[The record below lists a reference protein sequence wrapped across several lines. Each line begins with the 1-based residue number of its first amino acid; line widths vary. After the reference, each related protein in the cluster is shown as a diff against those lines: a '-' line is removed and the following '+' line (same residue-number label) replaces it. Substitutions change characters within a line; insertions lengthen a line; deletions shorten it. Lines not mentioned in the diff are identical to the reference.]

1 MIIDR
6 YIMSVH
12 SLKLLRPLN
21 RQWQSVTLPTYIQ
34 LRHASSSGRQE
45 TSQYPHI
52 FYSSMTPPL
61 QVETISPVSIKV
73 HRGAL
78 RAPLEMGPSEKEPSG
93 AQELWHFGRMGTHGD
108 LTWADLRDIC
118 IHLLVLHRC
127 SVFFSMALGCFQGLF
142 LQSFRLVQIWS
153 APWPGPKSAHPKDL
167 KGPVPL
173 SMFSCPKPMTRKM
186 LTM

>member
-127 SVFFSMALGCFQGLF
+127 SVFFFHG
-142 LQSFRLVQIWS
+142 FRMLSGAVFAELSTCSDLVGTVARSQ
-153 APWPGPKSAHPKDL
+153 
-167 KGPVPL
+167 V
-173 SMFSCPKPMTRKM
+173 CPP
-186 LTM
+186 